1 MLKERKIPRKVK
13 GNVTKKYTKLESVYF
28 ATTGTKREPVDVTA
42 TSHVISCSRVRGKSI
57 SSCTSAG

>member
-13 GNVTKKYTKLESVYF
+13 GNVTKKYTKLESVDF
-28 ATTGTKREPVDVTA
+28 ATTGAKTEPIDETA
-42 TSHVISCSRVRGKSI
+42 TSHVISCSRVRGKNI